1 MILGSYS
8 SDWWL
13 PIIKEHDYCNLP
25 YIATKMIHRKGN
37 LVALIISMYL
47 SWYSL
52 SNIINVQ
59 SLTKLSAFRMRV
71 RWSYQCWRNIWYT
84 LKLFSRLFAH
94 KKYSCIGMLSI
105 AIFDIQRWRYL
116 HITLD
121 HILSCCVSHKGLSI
135 GIIIIFMKQSW
146 QHVLSWKPLDIKIN
160 TDQTNRII

>member
-25 YIATKMIHRKGN
+25 YTATKMIHRKGN

-71 RWSYQCWRNIWYT
+71 HWSYQCWRNIWYT
-84 LKLFSRLFAH
+84 LKLFSILFAH

-121 HILSCCVSHKGLSI
+121 HILSCCVSPNGLAACPLAFFYYI
-135 GIIIIFMKQSW
+135 CEAVLATYTFMKAFG
-146 QHVLSWKPLDIKIN
+146 H
-160 TDQTNRII
+160 

>member
-105 AIFDIQRWRYL
+105 AIFDIQRWRHLY
-116 HITLD
+116 ITLG
-121 HILSCCVSHKGLSI
+121 HIFSCCVSCNGLSI
-135 GIIIIFMKQSW
+135 GIIIVFMTYSW
-146 QHVLSWKPLDIKIN
+146 QKPLEIKIR
-160 TDQTNRII
+160 TD